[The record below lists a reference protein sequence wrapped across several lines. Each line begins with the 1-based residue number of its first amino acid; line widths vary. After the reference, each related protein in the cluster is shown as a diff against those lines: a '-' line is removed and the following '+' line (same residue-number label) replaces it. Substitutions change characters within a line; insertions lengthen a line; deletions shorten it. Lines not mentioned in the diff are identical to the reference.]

1 MIVCASVLA
10 LVSVAG
16 AQPVPPHA
24 VYGEVTRD
32 GVAAP
37 GSDVT
42 ALHDGSEL
50 VSTKSGTDGQYR
62 IEIPYDSSYSGEE
75 ISLEVN
81 STDTGSTATFEAG
94 ETSRRELDSG
104 GLPHLVEGYIENST
118 DERVDDED
126 IAFLDGDT
134 EEASDSTDAE
144 GFYSL
149 EIPFS
154 DDYSG
159 ENLDMSVDGEGV
171 DKSVEFRSG
180 GETVLNYTGEAADSS
195 TQQDTGGDSEGS
207 QESSEDDT
215 QESDGSQGTGDLL
228 TNETASLDE
237 SPEPVANISVANLE
251 TPDAVTQGS
260 TFELEISLENSGDAR
275 GNTSNEVLLEGESVS
290 TFTVQ
295 VPPSSSVSTTRE
307 ITIEDAGNYTLMVA
321 NLTSKITIEP
331 ETAQRPRGEEN
342 SGSGPPLSLIL
353 GGLSTILFVST
364 IAYYIYSRGGE
375 DEEPGDEGDSL
386 GFAGDPRTEQH
397 DYDVSYTDDED

>member
-1 MIVCASVLA
+1 MAVAVNPMIVCASVLA

-118 DERVDDED
+118 DDRVDDED
-126 IAFLDGDT
+126 VAFLDGDT

-154 DDYSG
+154 DDYSR

-321 NLTSKITIEP
+321 T
-331 ETAQRPRGEEN
+331 
-342 SGSGPPLSLIL
+342 
-353 GGLSTILFVST
+353 
-364 IAYYIYSRGGE
+364 
-375 DEEPGDEGDSL
+375 
-386 GFAGDPRTEQH
+386 
-397 DYDVSYTDDED
+397 